1 MLGLG
6 DLVSSSVY
14 VLGGRQ
20 LHNNFEARRLEVF
33 GADRTAVHANRFRSN
48 REPQTIP
55 SRCFPFPVYS
65 IEGLKYCLERI
76 FGNPRTV
83 VPDRKKH

>member
-1 MLGLG
+1 MLGLC
-6 DLVSSSVY
+6 DLVSLSAY
-14 VLGGRQ
+14 VLCGRQ
-20 LHNNFEARRLEVF
+20 LDNNFEARRLEVF

-65 IEGLKYCLERI
+65 IEGLKYCLERV

-83 VPDRKKH
+83 VPDRKKR